1 MAYGEMV
8 NAIQQPYLIYQPERQ
23 KVEPLSIAVSMPTSP
38 SLADTFPATIANYIC
53 SWFQDCNSYH
63 YLPLLITFLDS
74 LYPQLSDSVAYL
86 VE

>member
-1 MAYGEMV
+1 MARREMV
-8 NAIQQPYLIYQPERQ
+8 NAIQQPYLIYQSERQ
-23 KVEPLSIAVSMPTSP
+23 RSGAPQYSSLHPHQP
-38 SLADTFPATIANYIC
+38 SLADTFPTTRANSTC

-74 LYPQLSDSVAYL
+74 LYSQLSDSVVYL